1 MTDGTK
7 KPSAEEKATWLDNSK
22 NVDYLVWGLYAL
34 CALIAGA
41 DFFYVKHP
49 HFQAE
54 NIPIFYGLYGFLCF
68 VFIVFAGKL
77 LRKLVMRDED
87 YYDR

>member
-1 MTDGTK
+1 MSDNHK
-7 KPSAEEKATWLDNSK
+7 KQSQNERAYWLDNTK
-22 NVDYLVWGLYAL
+22 NVNRLLWILGAACAAVFAMDFLYVRPIHFDPERL
-34 CALIAGA
+34 YG
-41 DFFYVKHP
+41 FF
-49 HFQAE
+49 
-54 NIPIFYGLYGFLCF
+54 GLYGFVCF

>member
-1 MTDGTK
+1 MTDETK
-7 KPSAEEKATWLDNSK
+7 QTQAGEKATWLDNPK
-22 NVDYLVWGLYAL
+22 HIDYLVWALVAL
-34 CALIAGA
+34 CVLVAGA

-49 HFQAE
+49 HFDVE
-54 NIPIFYGLYGFLCF
+54 HIRNFYGFYGFACF

-77 LRKLVMRDED
+77 LRKLVMRDEG